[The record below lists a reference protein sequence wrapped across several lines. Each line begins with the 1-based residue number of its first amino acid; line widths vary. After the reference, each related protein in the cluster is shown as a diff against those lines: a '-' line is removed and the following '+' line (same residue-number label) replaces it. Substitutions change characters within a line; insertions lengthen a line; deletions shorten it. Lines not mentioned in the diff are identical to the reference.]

1 MQRLEILMIGFMV
14 VSGVCAAQAANENPP
29 APAPPPQLSDS
40 AKISYSMGVQIGQ
53 SLKRRQDFD
62 LDRASL
68 VQGIQDVLEGKPPLL
83 SGEEMRLIMDE
94 FRKTMVAKQQ
104 ERMKKEREEG
114 LNEQRAFLE
123 ENGKKEG
130 VVTLPSGLQYK
141 VLAEGTGRVPTA
153 TDRVRIHYRGTFVNG
168 QEFLSTY
175 AANKPQEV
183 QVNKDLPGRA
193 EALQLMKEG
202 AKWQVFVP
210 AALAYGEQGWRGI
223 GANRML
229 IFEVELLEI
238 LPKEPAPAPAT
249 PPPPAQGASAPAP

>member
-1 MQRLEILMIGFMV
+1 
-14 VSGVCAAQAANENPP
+14 
-29 APAPPPQLSDS
+29 
-40 AKISYSMGVQIGQ
+40 
-53 SLKRRQDFD
+53 
-62 LDRASL
+62 
-68 VQGIQDVLEGKPPLL
+68 
-83 SGEEMRLIMDE
+83 
-94 FRKTMVAKQQ
+94 
-104 ERMKKEREEG
+104 MKKEREEG